1 MDVSS
6 WIYEWIDE
14 GCFCCS
20 WNHHS
25 SVQVHPI
32 SLPLFF
38 PLISLIWSGSS
49 LISGFFSAPRHHLVL
64 ISLLAIGPDFS
75 QISIVQNT
83 CLFYLSI
90 YIPAEYIMLI
100 VHRNANESNLLS
112 WTYRCSGV
120 VVLLSVSS
128 PNNSST
134 ILLDTFHHHKQ
145 ASKQLWALC
154 IQTLEIAACDLLQ

>member
-1 MDVSS
+1 MKLINLYLVKCQFLHPEQIHTLWWVAFPFAMDVSS

-14 GCFCCS
+14 ECFCCY

-32 SLPLFF
+32 SLPLIFS
-38 PLISLIWSGSS
+38 PISLIWSGSS
-49 LISGFFSAPRHHLVL
+49 LISGFFSAPPHNLVL
-64 ISLLAIGPDFS
+64 ISLLAIGPDFP

-112 WTYRCSGV
+112 WTYCCSGV
-120 VVLLSVSS
+120 VVPS
-128 PNNSST
+128 
-134 ILLDTFHHHKQ
+134 I
-145 ASKQLWALC
+145 C
-154 IQTLEIAACDLLQ
+154 